1 MQLAIS
7 ERTGRGMRAL
17 RAQAAVFERFR
28 GMDRNLR
35 RLAGSSGTDLSL
47 EAALELFAHW
57 GDPLGQQ
64 DEAYLRSCL
73 AEAASTENAIV
84 QCGASALT
92 LVLGCLCGGAPSRDK
107 HLLCL
112 ESDPHWANLVRSWL
126 TQYGIC
132 AAHVIASRAR
142 LFDAYV
148 WYAVD
153 TVHLPDR
160 IGLVLCDGTRATPSG
175 VVGTVSRLAGRL
187 APEFTVIARRVSGA
201 DEMKT
206 LNLWARSHG
215 ASFVIVDRQA
225 GFVKLSRRRGERAA
239 APAAPQS
246 AAQSA

>member
-1 MQLAIS
+1 MQLAIT

-28 GMDRNLR
+28 GLDRNLR
-35 RLAGSSGTDLSL
+35 RLTGTENLALSMQ
-47 EAALELFAHW
+47 AATELFAHW

-73 AEAASTENAIV
+73 AEAVRTESAIV

-92 LVLGCLCGGAPSRDK
+92 LVLGCLCSSAPAGNK

-126 TQYGIC
+126 TQYTIG

-142 LFDAYV
+142 LYDNYV

-153 TVHLPDR
+153 TAHLPDAVS
-160 IGLVLCDGTRATPSG
+160 LVLCDGARATPSG
-175 VVGTVSRLAGRL
+175 VVGSVTRL
-187 APEFTVIARRVSGA
+187 APRLAAEFTVLARRVNA
-201 DEMKT
+201 AEDLKA
-206 LNLWARSHG
+206 LNLWAKSQG

-225 GFVKLSRRRGERAA
+225 GFVKLSRRAA
-239 APAAPQS
+239 ESAGMEAAG
-246 AAQSA
+246 